1 MGGVSLPLKV
11 IVITNCY
18 PNPLRPYFCMF
29 VQRHV
34 NFHRQ
39 SGLQVN
45 VVAPRDSRQGSF
57 YSAWKYIL
65 VFVQVLRLMFTARF
79 DVVHAHYPFPS
90 GLLALILS
98 RARRKPFVVT
108 SHGAFVD
115 DLHKYPWPIRQT
127 VRLVL
132 RQADAIITV
141 GEEHKLHVQAVAG
154 IAPDKQV
161 LIDMGVTNPH
171 PMSRAEARR
180 RLGLAV
186 GEPVVVFIG
195 NLARRKG
202 ADILLQ
208 AVAQLR
214 DEGMAFQTYIGGQ
227 GEERARL
234 EELAQTLALG
244 ERVRFLGGVPH
255 DDVYI
260 WFAAADLSV
269 VPSRTEPFGLT
280 PLESM
285 SCNTPVIASN
295 VGGLAQNIRHGE
307 NGLLFPVEDVAALAA
322 SLRELLTQPDLRAR
336 LAAAGQQ
343 TAAAFDMRLKADQVR
358 QVYES
363 VVH

>member
-1 MGGVSLPLKV
+1 MPLKV

-34 NFHRQ
+34 QFHRE
-39 SGLQVN
+39 SGLQVS
-45 VVAPRDSRQGSF
+45 VVAPRDSRQGAI
-57 YSAWKYIL
+57 YSAWKYVL
-65 VFVQVLRLMFTARF
+65 VFFQVVWLIFTARF
-79 DVVHAHYPFPS
+79 DVVHAHYPFPA

-98 RARRKPFVVT
+98 RTRRKPLVIT

-115 DLHKYPWPIRQT
+115 DIHKYPWPIRQA

-132 RQADAIITV
+132 RQADAIIAV
-141 GEEHKLHVQAVAG
+141 GEEHKRNVQAVAD
-154 IAPDKQV
+154 IPPEQQV
-161 LIDMGVTNPH
+161 LIDMGVANPR
-171 PMSRAEARR
+171 PMSRAEARQL
-180 RLGLAV
+180 LGLAAD
-186 GEPVVVFIG
+186 EKVVLFIG

-214 DEGMAFQTYIGGQ
+214 DQGLAFQTYIGGQ
-227 GEERARL
+227 GEERASL
-234 EELAQTLALG
+234 EALAQTLALT
-244 ERVRFLGGVPH
+244 ERVHFLGGVPH
-255 DDVYI
+255 DDVYV
-260 WFAAADLSV
+260 WFAAADVSV

-285 SCNTPVIASN
+285 SCNTPVIAAN

-307 NGLLFPVEDVAALAA
+307 NGWLFPVEDAPALAA
-322 SLRELLTQPDLRAR
+322 GLRELLTRPDLCAQ
-336 LAAAGQQ
+336 LVTAGRK

-363 VVH
+363 VAHQVSP